1 MALRHALPGG
11 IVHVDNARFASGKQ
25 QALAGKILLHIL
37 VLIAADMI
45 LGKVCEH
52 ARKKGQRIETM
63 IAQADGGSLEH
74 SGGAARIEHTAQ
86 RPLDFIRFRR
96 RIDSMNVLFADINAD
111 RSDHAGLISGLLENG
126 AHHMGR
132 RCLALCTGNTDDAQM
147 LSRAAEQGGAQ
158 LRQGGPGIF
167 HDHKRRAAR
176 LYLML
181 SNHGAAARVHSGFRV
196 AVTVGTGSAQTD
208 ERLARPGLTGIVN
221 EIGNLRI
228 EIAGEG
234 IGKIFEQILEFHA
247 GPPYPT
253 FTNIYI

>member
-1 MALRHALPGG
+1 MPYT
-11 IVHVDNARFASGKQ
+11 ARPSCRS
-25 QALAGKILLHIL
+25 
-37 VLIAADMI
+37 V
-45 LGKVCEH
+45 
-52 ARKKGQRIETM
+52 
-63 IAQADGGSLEH
+63 SL
-74 SGGAARIEHTAQ
+74 SA
-86 RPLDFIRFRR
+86 
-96 RIDSMNVLFADINAD
+96 
-111 RSDHAGLISGLLENG
+111 
-126 AHHMGR
+126 
-132 RCLALCTGNTDDAQM
+132 AQM

-158 LRQGGPGIF
+158 LRQSGPGIF

-234 IGKIFEQILEFHA
+234 IGKIFEQILEFHP

-253 FTNIYI
+253 FIYRKRIHSLTEQQEKHCVSVKADPMPEQSGTAEHKGIPGREPAWAQTGQTRHSRF